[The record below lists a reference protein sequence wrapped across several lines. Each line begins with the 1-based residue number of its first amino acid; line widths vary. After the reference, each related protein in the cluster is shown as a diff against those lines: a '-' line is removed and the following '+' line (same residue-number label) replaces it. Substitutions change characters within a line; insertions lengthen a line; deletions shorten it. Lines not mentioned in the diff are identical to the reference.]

1 MTLKFKPERLAIIKR
16 LKDLTI
22 SEIENKMMEIGGR
35 KNRISIDRWTKDGW
49 NPESFEKVEWLA
61 EATGMPIGFYYYNNV
76 SIEMRDMWVTI
87 IIKDTNEVVA
97 FRFM

>member
-49 NPESFEKVEWLA
+49 KHPEGWCWYSDFSHGLQRNDKYH
-61 EATGMPIGFYYYNNV
+61 GK
-76 SIEMRDMWVTI
+76 SITHP
-87 IIKDTNEVVA
+87 NGA
-97 FRFM
+97 LC